1 MQFLSQLRI
10 GPRLAAGF
18 GVVLLLSA
26 LGTSYAL
33 YHSNDTANATR
44 AMMDRPLA
52 KERIVSD
59 WYVLIYSAIAR
70 TQMIA
75 RSSDGELSNTFA
87 TAIADSAKRGAEL
100 LKSIEGLLE
109 TDEERKIY
117 QEAVAIR
124 TKYQDAKNQVMN
136 AKKAGNAAEGE
147 RLYNEVFE
155 PAAKAY
161 QEKVKELLAQQRKA
175 IDATAASIN
184 EANARSNRLMLT
196 LGILLLAFGAWA
208 AWVISRSIT
217 VPLNSALGIANT
229 VADGDL
235 TTHFEEQTARDEIG
249 DLMKAL
255 RGMNDSLRRV
265 VSQVQTGTT
274 AIATA
279 SSEIAEGNLDL
290 SSRTEQQASSLEET
304 ASSMEELTSTVRQN
318 ADNANQANQLA
329 QAASDVAARGG
340 EIVGQVVE
348 TMGSIDASSRKI
360 VDIIGTIDGIAF
372 QTNILA
378 LNAAVEAARAGEQG
392 RGFAVVASEV
402 RNLAQRSAAA
412 AKEIKE
418 LIDNSVTQVNAG
430 TTLVQQAGTTMGEV
444 VTSVRRVTDIMG
456 EITSASR
463 EQSVGIDE
471 VNQAIGQM
479 DQVTQQNAALV
490 EEAAAAAASMQE
502 QAAQLAQVAASFK
515 LGTEAV
521 ARWSAQP
528 RRVADDGAASA
539 IEAPSPKRLTASDQR
554 AAPRA
559 APRTAAN
566 SNASATAD
574 HATDRRSK
582 SERRAPAATNDEWE
596 EF

>member
-10 GPRLAAGF
+10 GSRLAAGF
-18 GVVLLLSA
+18 GIVLLLSA
-26 LGTSYAL
+26 IGTSYAL
-33 YHSNDTANATR
+33 YHSNETATATR
-44 AMMDRPLA
+44 AMMERPLA

-70 TQMIA
+70 TQLIA
-75 RSSDGELSNTFA
+75 RSSDAELSNTFA
-87 TAIADSAKRGAEL
+87 TVIADSAKRGAEL
-100 LKSIEGLLE
+100 LKSVEGLLE
-109 TDEERKIY
+109 SDEERKIY
-117 QEAVAIR
+117 QDAVTIR
-124 TKYQDAKNQVMN
+124 NKYQDAKNQVMN
-136 AKKAGNAAEGE
+136 AKKAGDAAEGE
-147 RLYNEVFE
+147 RLYREVFE

-161 QEKVKELLAQQRKA
+161 QEKVNELLAQQRKA
-175 IDATAASIN
+175 IDATAARIN
-184 EANARSNRLMLT
+184 EANARSTRLMLT
-196 LGILLLAFGAWA
+196 LGILMLAFGAWA

-229 VADGDL
+229 VAEGDL
-235 TTHFEEQTARDEIG
+235 TTHFDEQTARDEIG

-255 RGMNDSLRRV
+255 RGMNDALRRV

-418 LIDNSVTQVNAG
+418 LIDNSVMQVNAG
-430 TTLVQQAGTTMGEV
+430 TSLVQQAGTTMGEV

-528 RRVADDGAASA
+528 RPAARVVESSAASA
-539 IEAPSPKRLTASDQR
+539 ANTKRLTAPDQR
-554 AAPRA
+554 SAPRA
-559 APRTAAN
+559 NARAAAN
-566 SNASATAD
+566 DTGPAAD
-574 HATDRRSK
+574 RTSDRRSK

>member
-10 GPRLAAGF
+10 GSRLAAGF
-18 GVVLLLSA
+18 GIVLLLSA
-26 LGTSYAL
+26 IGTSYAL
-33 YHSNDTANATR
+33 YHSNETATATR
-44 AMMDRPLA
+44 AMMERPLA

-70 TQMIA
+70 TQLIA
-75 RSSDGELSNTFA
+75 RSSDAELSNTFA
-87 TAIADSAKRGAEL
+87 TVIADSAKRGAEL
-100 LKSIEGLLE
+100 LKSVEGLLE
-109 TDEERKIY
+109 SDEERKIY
-117 QEAVAIR
+117 QDAVTIR
-124 TKYQDAKNQVMN
+124 NKYQDAKNQVMN
-136 AKKAGNAAEGE
+136 AKKAGDAAEGE
-147 RLYNEVFE
+147 RLYREVFE

-161 QEKVKELLAQQRKA
+161 QEKVNELLAQQRKA
-175 IDATAASIN
+175 IDATAARIN
-184 EANARSNRLMLT
+184 EANARSTRLMLT
-196 LGILLLAFGAWA
+196 LGILMLAFGAWA

-229 VADGDL
+229 VAEGDL
-235 TTHFEEQTARDEIG
+235 TTHFDEQTARDEIG

-255 RGMNDSLRRV
+255 RGMNDALRRV

-418 LIDNSVTQVNAG
+418 LIDNSVMQVNAG
-430 TTLVQQAGTTMGEV
+430 TSLVQQAGTTMGEV

-528 RRVADDGAASA
+528 RPAARVVESSAAPA
-539 IEAPSPKRLTASDQR
+539 ANTKRLTAPDQR
-554 AAPRA
+554 SAPRPSA
-559 APRTAAN
+559 RAAAN
-566 SNASATAD
+566 DTGPAAD
-574 HATDRRSK
+574 RTSDRRSK
-582 SERRAPAATNDEWE
+582 PERRAPAATNDEWE